1 MILNERAERQP
12 RLAFEKRWH
21 RCREMEMQKTIEQLM
36 DDRHRAYVLAC
47 ADNFRTVSTTL
58 LWREANRVYV
68 LARDAAQ
75 RARPDCRRAA
85 A

>member
-1 MILNERAERQP
+1 
-12 RLAFEKRWH
+12 
-21 RCREMEMQKTIEQLM
+21 MQKTIEQLM

-75 RARPDCRRAA
+75 SARPDCRRAA